1 MKYQFIKDQ
10 RKHFRLA
17 EMCEALSVGRS
28 SYHRWNCAK
37 PTQRNQEDERFKQ
50 QILRIHSRAKGD
62 YGHRP
67 IYYHLQENGFDCG
80 RDRTLRLM
88 QELSMRAI
96 TSKRFKPMGGQG
108 AHPSFGYS
116 ANVLK
121 QTGTPSRCNQVWVAD
136 TTYLRTEQGWCYL
149 ATLMDLFSR
158 RIIGW
163 SVSRQNDSNL
173 ICEAFQAAILNRGKV
188 PEGIIHHSDRGS
200 TYASDRYL
208 RLIDSFGLISSMSGK
223 GNCYDNA
230 AMESFFGR
238 YKTSTVRD
246 RLFQNE
252 AQVRS
257 HVFDYIEV
265 FYNRFRKHKS
275 LGYKS
280 PLQFEQKLAPSIEGI
295 HQLPNCF
302 SNN

>member
-10 RKHFRLA
+10 RTHFRLA
-17 EMCEALSVGRS
+17 DMCETLGVARS
-28 SYHRWNCAK
+28 SYHRWEAEK
-37 PTQRNQEDERFKQ
+37 ASKRRDDDERFKQ
-50 QILRIHSRAKGD
+50 HILEIYDRAKGA

-67 IYYHLQENGFDCG
+67 IYYHLQERNIGCG

-88 QELSMRAI
+88 QELSIRAI
-96 TSKRFKPMGGQG
+96 TAKKFKPSAGL
-108 AHPSFGYS
+108 ACPSFGYS

-121 QTGTPSRCNQVWVAD
+121 QIGTPSACNQAWVAD
-136 TTYLRTEQGWCYL
+136 TTYLRSQKGWCYL
-149 ATLMDLFSR
+149 ATVMDLFSR

-163 SVSRQNDSNL
+163 SVSTSNDRNL
-173 ICEAFQAAILNRGKV
+173 VCEALQSAVLTRGKV
-188 PEGIIHHSDRGS
+188 PKGIIHHSDRGS
-200 TYASDRYL
+200 TYSSDRYL
-208 RLIDSFGLISSMSGK
+208 RLLESFQMTSSMSGK

-238 YKTSTVRD
+238 FKTSTVRD
-246 RLFQNE
+246 HIFLNL

-280 PLQFEQKLAPSIEGI
+280 PLQFEQKNEPSIEGFPLKP
-295 HQLPNCF
+295 HCL

>member
-1 MKYQFIKDQ
+1 MKYEFIKDQ
-10 RKHFRLA
+10 RDSYKLA
-17 EMCEALSVGRS
+17 DMCQALSVGRS
-28 SYHRWNCAK
+28 SYHRWERAK
-37 PTQRNQEDERFKQ
+37 PTERSKEDAFFKE
-50 QILRIHSRAKGD
+50 QILRIHSRAKGE

-67 IYYHLQENGFDCG
+67 IYHHLKDQDVNCG

-88 QELSMRAI
+88 QELSIRAI
-96 TSKRFKPMGGQG
+96 TNKRFKPMTGQ
-108 AHPSFGYS
+108 AYPSFGYS

-121 QTGTPSRCNQVWVAD
+121 QTGTPTGCNQAWVAD

-149 ATLMDLFSR
+149 ATVMDLFSR

-163 SVSRQNDSNL
+163 SVSDRNDTVL
-173 ICEAFQAAILNRGKV
+173 ICEAFQAAILNRGKI
-188 PEGIIHHSDRGS
+188 PQGIIHHSDRGS
-200 TYASDRYL
+200 TYASDRYQ
-208 RLIDSFGLISSMSGK
+208 RMIKSFGLISSMSGK

-246 RLFQNE
+246 RSFQNQ

-280 PLQFEQKLAPSIEGI
+280 PLQFEQKYALSIEGI
-295 HQLPNCF
+295 HQQPNCF

>member
-1 MKYQFIKDQ
+1 MKYEFIKDQ
-10 RKHFRLA
+10 REHFKLA

-28 SYHRWNCAK
+28 SYHRWKSAK
-37 PTQRNQEDERFKQ
+37 PTQRNQEDEVFKAH
-50 QILRIHSRAKGD
+50 ILRIHSRAKGE

-67 IYYHLQENGFDCG
+67 IYHHLHDEGLECG

-88 QELSMRAI
+88 QELSIRAI
-96 TSKRFKPMGGQG
+96 TSKKFKPMSGQAYPG
-108 AHPSFGYS
+108 FGYS
-116 ANVLK
+116 SNVLK
-121 QTGTPSRCNQVWVAD
+121 EVGSPIRCNQAWVAD
-136 TTYLRTEQGWCYL
+136 TTYMRTEQGWCYL
-149 ATLMDLFSR
+149 ATVMDLYSR

-163 SVSRQNDSNL
+163 SISNRNDTKL
-173 ICEAFQAAILNRGKV
+173 IIEAFQAAVLNRRKV
-188 PEGIIHHSDRGS
+188 PQGIIHHSDRGS
-200 TYASDRYL
+200 TYASDRYQ
-208 RLIDSFGLISSMSGK
+208 RMIKSFGLISSMSGK

-246 RLFQNE
+246 RSFQNQD
-252 AQVRS
+252 QVRS

-280 PLQFEQKLAPSIEGI
+280 PLQFEQKYAPSIEGI
-295 HQLPNCF
+295 HQQPNCF